1 MPSWYGGI
9 LPGFREPKTTRVADI
24 AVDDKPICV
33 MAFGREIYKLDK
45 HIITDRPNGRKDYLI
60 SFVAKGTICETP
72 KRIIMKEDSLAIY
85 KPNEPQLR
93 TLFDQNPV
101 TTYWIHFSGNKVE
114 EILDKYGLDSRIIE
128 FEEDFPF
135 FVDVIDRKMTPHNYL
150 IRLRLDR
157 ACNLLLHTKLP
168 INLIADKVGY
178 KTARY
183 FSKAF
188 FDRYGMTPTEYRNKY
203 LEKQ

>member
-33 MAFGREIYKLDK
+33 MAFGRNVNEYNGSALN
-45 HIITDRPNGRKDYLI
+45 DRPNGRKDYLI
-60 SFVAKGTICETP
+60 SFLAKGTICETP
-72 KRIIMKEDSLAIY
+72 KRIIMKENSLVIY

-128 FEEDFPF
+128 FEEDIHF
-135 FVDVIDRKMTPHNYL
+135 
-150 IRLRLDR
+150 
-157 ACNLLLHTKLP
+157 LL
-168 INLIADKVGY
+168 
-178 KTARY
+178 
-183 FSKAF
+183 
-188 FDRYGMTPTEYRNKY
+188 M
-203 LEKQ
+203 